1 LANFQTEREQLT
13 LLENLFKQKQFAAG
27 LAQAETVLQQFPSS
41 FHLKFLKINFLKEL
55 QKIDQ
60 ALRSLLEMHARFG
73 DNILILKEL
82 ADLNF
87 QQKRFP
93 ESLLYYNK
101 LLFLDSFNLHAQERV
116 KQIEDLL
123 EAGVSE
129 RLADTQVEVR
139 PDDTKSAAASKAVP
153 PPVITF
159 AEHAEPKEAVAGN
172 QLQDHDQELNF
183 ETESAAELYFKQ
195 GLFNESLAIY
205 KKLFEKTGSS
215 DYFLKIKAILLLQ
228 RNEKNSQII
237 ERLQYFLE
245 LIQKR
250 GSQIV

>member
-1 LANFQTEREQLT
+1 M
-13 LLENLFKQKQFAAG
+13 
-27 LAQAETVLQQFPSS
+27 QQFPSS

-55 QKIDQ
+55 GKLDQ
-60 ALRSLLEMHARFG
+60 AVQSLLEMYARFG

-101 LLFLDSFNLHAQERV
+101 LLFLDSFNPHAQERV
-116 KQIEDLL
+116 RQVKGML
-123 EAGVSE
+123 EAGVSAT
-129 RLADTQVEVR
+129 LSDTQIELHL
-139 PDDTKSAAASKAVP
+139 DDAKPVVDGEAAPQPLIS
-153 PPVITF
+153 F
-159 AEHAEPKEAVAGN
+159 AEQPRPEISMPGKPFPDQE
-172 QLQDHDQELNF
+172 QELNF

-195 GLFNESLAIY
+195 GLFIESLAIY
-205 KKLFEKTGSS
+205 KKLFEKTGKT

-228 RNEKNSQII
+228 HNERNGQII
-237 ERLQYFLE
+237 QKLQRFLE

-250 GSQIV
+250 GSQFV

>member
-1 LANFQTEREQLT
+1 MVNFQNEREQLT
-13 LLENLFKQKQFAAG
+13 QIENLFKQKNYTAG
-27 LAQAETVLQQFPSS
+27 LAQVETVLQQFPSS
-41 FHLKFLKINFLKEL
+41 FHLKFLQIKFLKEL

-60 ALRSLLEMHARFG
+60 ALKSLLEMYARFG

-93 ESLLYYNK
+93 ESLIFYNK
-101 LLFLDSFNLHAQERV
+101 LLFLDSFNSHAQERI
-116 KQIEDLL
+116 KQIQGLL
-123 EAGVSE
+123 EAGVYE
-129 RLADTQVEVR
+129 RLADTMVEVHLGDSQ
-139 PDDTKSAAASKAVP
+139 PPAAAKAVP
-153 PPVITF
+153 SPVITF
-159 AEHAEPKEAVAGN
+159 AEQAEPEVVVEKN
-172 QLQDHDQELNF
+172 PLPDHDQELNF

-205 KKLFEKTGSS
+205 KKLFEKTANT

-228 RNEKNSQII
+228 RNEKNGRTI
-237 ERLQYFLE
+237 ERLLYFLE

>member
-1 LANFQTEREQLT
+1 LANFQTEREQLL

-27 LAQAETVLQQFPSS
+27 LAQAETVLQQFPAS

-55 QKIDQ
+55 HDLDQ

-93 ESLLYYNK
+93 ESLLYYSK
-101 LLFLDSFNLHAQERV
+101 LLFLDSFNIHAQERV
-116 KQIEDLL
+116 KEIQGLL
-123 EAGVSE
+123 EAGVSA
-129 RLADTQVEVR
+129 RLADTKIEVR
-139 PDDTKSAAASKAVP
+139 LDDTKPAAAVKAVP

-159 AEHAEPKEAVAGN
+159 AEPAEPEVSVEGDPLPN
-172 QLQDHDQELNF
+172 HDQELNF

-205 KKLFEKTGSS
+205 KKLFEKTGNT
-215 DYFLKIKAILLLQ
+215 DYFLKIKAIMLLQ
-228 RNEKNSQII
+228 RNEKNGQII

-245 LIQKR
+245 RIQKR

>member
-1 LANFQTEREQLT
+1 LANFQTEKEQML
-13 LLENLFKQKQFAAG
+13 LLENLFKEKQFVDG
-27 LAQAETVLQQFPSS
+27 LVQAEKVLQQFPSS

-55 QKIDQ
+55 DKIDQ
-60 ALRSLLEMHARFG
+60 ALQSLIEMYARFG

-93 ESLLYYNK
+93 ESFFYYNK

-116 KQIEDLL
+116 KQINGML
-123 EAGVSE
+123 EAGVSAK
-129 RLADTQVEVR
+129 LS
-139 PDDTKSAAASKAVP
+139 DTKVEIRQEDTKPAAVEIPLPAISFVEQAGPEILAAGKQLP
-153 PPVITF
+153 DL
-159 AEHAEPKEAVAGN
+159 EP
-172 QLQDHDQELNF
+172 ELNF

-205 KKLFEKTGSS
+205 KKIFEKTGKT
-215 DYFLKIKAILLLQ
+215 DCFLKIKAILLLQ
-228 RNEKNSQII
+228 RNEKNGLII
-237 ERLQYFLE
+237 QRLQHFLE

-250 GSQIV
+250 GSQFV

>member
-1 LANFQTEREQLT
+1 MANFQSEREQLA
-13 LLENLFKQKQFAAG
+13 LLESLFKQKQFAAG
-27 LAQAETVLQQFPSS
+27 LDQVEAVLQTFPSS

-55 QKIDQ
+55 GKIDQ
-60 ALRSLLEMHARFG
+60 ALQSLLEMYARFG

-87 QQKRFP
+87 QQNRFP

-101 LLFLDSFNLHAQERV
+101 LLFLDSFNMHAQERV
-116 KQIEDLL
+116 KQIQDLL
-123 EAGVSE
+123 ETGVSAK
-129 RLADTQVEVR
+129 LADTQIEVHR
-139 PDDTKSAAASKAVP
+139 DDTKPSPAVADIP

-159 AEHAEPKEAVAGN
+159 AEVAEPPLAAAAAAPEIMEP
-172 QLQDHDQELNF
+172 ELDF

-205 KKLFEKTGSS
+205 KKLFEKTGKT

-228 RNEKNSQII
+228 RNEKNGLII
-237 ERLQYFLE
+237 QKLQFFLE

-250 GSQIV
+250 GNQVV